1 MEFRTPID
9 LHTHSSVSDGT
20 QSPAALIRSAAAAG
34 LGTVA
39 LTDHDSTAGWAEA
52 SAEAS
57 AQGIDFVPGME
68 LSTRFGWKSVHML
81 AYFFDPESEPLA
93 AECERIRDARRTRA
107 EAIVSRIAVDYD
119 LTWDDVLA
127 HTAPGATV
135 GRPHIA
141 DALVTRGHVGD
152 RSEAFETLLHPRGG
166 YFEPLYA
173 PSPLEGVA
181 LIRGAGGVPVLAHP
195 ATRGRDNVL
204 DARYLKALVDA
215 GLAGLEID
223 HRENTDDG
231 RAYLQEFAA
240 EHELILTGSSD
251 YHGAG
256 KPNLLGENTT
266 RPEELE
272 RIVAQSKYLSR

>member
-1 MEFRTPID
+1 MR
-9 LHTHSSVSDGT
+9 
-20 QSPAALIRSAAAAG
+20 AASAAG

-52 SAEAS
+52 AAEA
-57 AQGIDFVPGME
+57 ARLGLDFVPGME

-81 AYFFDPESEPLA
+81 AYFFDPASAGLV
-93 AECERIRDARRTRA
+93 AETERIRDARRTRA
-107 EAIVSRIAVDYD
+107 ETIVTRLAADYE

-141 DALVTRGHVGD
+141 DALVTRGHVGT

-181 LIRGAGGVPVLAHP
+181 LIREAGGVAVLAHP

-204 DARYLKALVDA
+204 DERYLTSLVDA

-223 HRENTDDG
+223 HRENTEDG
-231 RAYLQEFAA
+231 RAYLRAFAA
-240 EHELILTGSSD
+240 RHGLVVTGSSD

-256 KPNLLGENTT
+256 KPNLLGENLTD
-266 RPEELE
+266 PEALA
-272 RIVAQSKYLSR
+272 RIARGSKHLSGARNPLR